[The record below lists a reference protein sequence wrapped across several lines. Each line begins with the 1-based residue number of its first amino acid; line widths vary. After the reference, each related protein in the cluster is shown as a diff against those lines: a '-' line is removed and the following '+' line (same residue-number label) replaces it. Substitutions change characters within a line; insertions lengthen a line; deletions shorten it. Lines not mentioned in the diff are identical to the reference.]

1 MLPAYR
7 LMRTVLFG
15 LTCLLLSAC
24 GDKPS
29 DDAAALDNT
38 AEVEAYY
45 AEHSDF
51 FHFAT
56 PTDLPDTLVW
66 EDGMDQPEI
75 GSPDAI
81 KGGTFHARLADFPR
95 TLRMT
100 GPDSN
105 GGFRR
110 YILDDVRPSFANRH
124 PETFDLYPGIAA
136 AWSVS
141 MEDKTV
147 WVKIDPRARWSDGE
161 AITTEDVLFSF
172 FFYQSKYIVDGW
184 YNNYFSN
191 VFGGVTVYDELTFAV
206 HFPEARPNMDFIATS
221 WKPIPRHFYYEL
233 GEDYVERYQWRV
245 EPTPGP
251 YIVREEDI
259 KKGRSIAITHIDNW
273 WAQDKKFFRNR
284 FNFDKVRFA
293 IIRDE
298 AKAFEAFRMGE
309 QETFSLDLSEYWYDK
324 LPDTDPEVSA
334 GYIEKAMFYNVRPRP
349 TWGLYV
355 NESRPLLTSRD
366 IRVGINYAMNWNVV
380 IERFFRGDAVR
391 MRTANE
397 GFGVFTHPT
406 LQPRP
411 FDPAKARAAFA
422 SAGYTRQGGDGILVN
437 DEGQKLS
444 VTVSTGTESL
454 KDVMTILREEALK
467 AGLELR
473 LEVLNATSG
482 WKKVQ
487 EKKHDLHFTAFS
499 QPLEMYP
506 RYWEGWHSENA
517 FENPFLADGSVNPG
531 RVAKTQT
538 NNLQAIGHYGLDTLI
553 DVYRHSDNAEE
564 MTALAY
570 KMEEILY
577 EEASYIPGWAQPFYR
592 TGHWRWLRYPDGFNV
607 KHSATPRQYFLSWID
622 EEMKAETLAARK
634 SGVAFEPSV
643 MIFDQHRED

>member
-1 MLPAYR
+1 MKQE
-7 LMRTVLFG
+7 TTQHFSILFG
-15 LTCLLLSAC
+15 LFFLLLTAC
-24 GDKPS
+24 GDKPA
-29 DDAAALDNT
+29 DERVALDNT

-45 AEHSDF
+45 AEHTEF
-51 FHFAT
+51 FHFADPSDIPEGLT
-56 PTDLPDTLVW
+56 WEDGSDLPD
-66 EDGMDQPEI
+66 I
-75 GSPDAI
+75 GSPDAQ

-105 GGFRR
+105 GSFRR
-110 YILDDVRPSFANRH
+110 YLLDNVRPSFASRH
-124 PETFDLYPGIAA
+124 PGSFDLYPGIATSWA
-136 AWSVS
+136 VS
-141 MEDKTV
+141 KEDKTV
-147 WVKIDPRARWSDGE
+147 WVRINPKARWSDGE
-161 AITTEDVLFSF
+161 AITTEDVLFSM

-184 YNNYFSN
+184 YNNYFTK
-191 VFGGVTVYDELTFAV
+191 VFAGVTIYDELTFAV
-206 HFPEARPNMDFIATS
+206 HLFEAKPNMDLTATS
-221 WKPIPRHFYYEL
+221 WKPLPRHFYYEL

-259 KKGRSIAITHIDNW
+259 KKGRSIAITRLDDW
-273 WAQDKKFFRNR
+273 WAKDNKFFRNR
-284 FNFDKVRFA
+284 FNYDKVRFA

-309 QETFSLDLSEYWYDK
+309 QETYDLGLSEYWYDK
-324 LPDTDPEVSA
+324 LPASEPDVAA
-334 GYIEKAMFYNVRPRP
+334 GYIEKAVFYNVRPRP

-355 NESRPLLTSRD
+355 NESRPLLSNRD
-366 IRVGINYAMNWNVV
+366 IRVGINYAMNWDVV

-397 GFGVFTHPT
+397 GFGNFTHPT

-411 FDPAKARAAFA
+411 FDPARARAAFA
-422 SAGYTRQGGDGILVN
+422 KAGYTAQGEDGILVN
-437 DEGQKLS
+437 DAGQKLG
-444 VTVSTGTESL
+444 VTLSTGTATL

-499 QPLEMYP
+499 QPLEMFP

-517 FENPFLADGSVNPG
+517 FENPFLADGSVNPD
-531 RVAKTQT
+531 RIAKTQT
-538 NNLQAIGHYGLDTLI
+538 NNLQAIGHYELDKLI
-553 DVYRHSDNAEE
+553 NIYRTSSDADE
-564 MTALAY
+564 MRALAY
-570 KMEEILY
+570 KIEEILY

-592 TGHWRWLRYPDGFNV
+592 TGHWRWLRYPDGFNL
-607 KHSATPRQYFLSWID
+607 KHSAAPGQYFVAWID
-622 EEMKAETLAARK
+622 EAVKAETLAARK
-634 SGVAFEPSV
+634 AGEVFEPSV
-643 MIFDQHRED
+643 TVFDQYKED